1 MLDSVRLRLTFWYT
15 GVLALV
21 LILFSVGVYGL
32 LARQLHRRLEGSLHT
47 TLEGT
52 ARLLTLERLEGES
65 EREAAHSALT
75 EQYFPHQ
82 AVAIFDEKEQ
92 LLAEHTPPGSAP
104 ARLLVP
110 WPQASTLPLFFTATE
125 KQATATD
132 AARVTMQRVV
142 VVSPDTPY
150 IIAVSQ
156 SLETVTEEL
165 ELLWHIFA
173 GAVPLALMVA
183 GIGGWFL
190 ARKSL
195 APVVEMS
202 DTAQRISVEHLA
214 QRLPIANPRDEL
226 GQLAATFNALLARLE
241 ASFAQQRQ
249 FMADASHELRTP
261 LAVMHTT
268 ADVTLQQPYREES
281 EYREALA
288 IIGQQT
294 QRLTRLVVE
303 MFTLAHADAGGRP
316 LHLQAFYLD
325 ELLAE
330 TARAAHVL
338 AARKNV
344 AITTAFVPE
353 ALCYGDEELLRQMML
368 NLLDNAITHTPP
380 DGQVQMTL
388 ALQDGQYRITVTD
401 TGGGIP
407 ADAQAHIF
415 ERFYRADK
423 ARSHTATGHGSG
435 AGLGLAIARWI
446 AQAHNGALTLAHSD
460 STGSIFVAALPA
472 PALR

>member
-1 MLDSVRLRLTFWYT
+1 MLNSIRTRLTFWYT

-21 LILFSVGVYGL
+21 LVLFSVGVYGL

-75 EQYFPHQ
+75 EQHFPHQ
-82 AVAIFDEKEQ
+82 AVAIFDEEEQ

-110 WPQASTLPLFFTATE
+110 WPQASTFPLFFTATE

-268 ADVTLQQPYREES
+268 ADVTLQQPSREES

-460 STGSIFVAALPA
+460 STGSVFVAALPA

>member
-1 MLDSVRLRLTFWYT
+1 MLNSIRLRLTFWYT
-15 GVLALV
+15 GVLTLV

-75 EQYFPHQ
+75 EQHFPHQ

-214 QRLPIANPRDEL
+214 QRLPIANPSDEL

-268 ADVTLQQPYREES
+268 ADVTLQQPSREES

>member
-1 MLDSVRLRLTFWYT
+1 MLDSVRTRLTLWYT

-21 LILFSVGVYGL
+21 LILFSVSVYGL
-32 LARQLHRRLEGSLHT
+32 LARQLYRRLEESLYT
-47 TLEGT
+47 TIEGT
-52 ARLLTLERLEGES
+52 ARLLTQERQEGES
-65 EREAAHSALT
+65 AREAAHSALT
-75 EQYFPHQ
+75 EQYFPHH
-82 AVAIFDEKEQ
+82 AVAIFDEEEQ
-92 LLAEHTPPGSAP
+92 LLAAHTPPGSVP
-104 ARLLVP
+104 ARLLTP
-110 WPQASTLPLFFTATE
+110 WPQASTLPLFFTATG
-125 KQATATD
+125 KQTTAKN
-132 AARVTMQRVV
+132 AASVIVQRVV
-142 VVSPDTPY
+142 VVPPQTSY

-156 SLETVTEEL
+156 SLETVTAEL
-165 ELLWHIFA
+165 ARLRHIFA
-173 GAVPLALMVA
+173 GAVPLALMVT

-202 DTAQRISVEHLA
+202 DSAQRISVENLA

-226 GQLAATFNALLARLE
+226 GQLAATFNALLTRLE
-241 ASFAQQRQ
+241 ASFVQQRQ

-268 ADVTLQQPYREES
+268 ADVTLQQPHRKES

-303 MFTLAHADAGGRP
+303 MFTLAHADAGRRP
-316 LHLQAFYLD
+316 LHVQAFYLD
-325 ELLAE
+325 ELLTE

-344 AITTAFVPE
+344 AIATALVPE
-353 ALCYGDEELLRQMML
+353 ALCYGDEELLHQMIL
-368 NLLDNAITHTPP
+368 NLLDNAIKYTPP

-388 ALQDGQYRITVTD
+388 VLQNGQYRITVTD

-407 ADAQAHIF
+407 VDAQSHIF
-415 ERFYRADK
+415 ERFYRVDK
-423 ARSHTATGHGSG
+423 ARSRMATDHGSG

-446 AQAHNGALTLAHSD
+446 AQMHNGALTLAHSN
-460 STGSIFVAALPA
+460 STGSVFVATLPA
-472 PALR
+472 PALS

>member
-214 QRLPIANPRDEL
+214 QRLPIANPSDEL

-353 ALCYGDEELLRQMML
+353 ALCYGDEELLRQMIL